1 MGKYGYII
9 PHFGDFPT
17 FPNFYVSALAL
28 KWIECVVV
36 RIVQINMKLF
46 FKNVWVSLKEA
57 FTAFND
63 DNALKLSASLS
74 YYTVFSLSPM
84 LIIIISLCGLF
95 FGEEAVRGQIDE
107 QIRGLVGQ
115 EAAVQIQELI
125 KKAELTNQSGFAA
138 ILGIGTLFIGATG
151 VFAEIQDSINYIWSL
166 KAKPKQSWLKYITNR
181 LLSFSMIISIGFLL
195 LVSLVLNAA
204 LGAMSGYLERFFSE
218 GTVVLFYIINQ
229 ALVFAIISGLFAIIF
244 KVLPDGY
251 LRWKDA
257 YFGAAFTAILF
268 MVGKY
273 AIGAYLGSSSVAS
286 TYGAAGSIVLIL
298 LWVYYTS
305 AILYFGAEFTKV
317 HAQRFGE
324 KIIPKPHA
332 VIVQKKEVERPQ
344 SVR

>member
-1 MGKYGYII
+1 
-9 PHFGDFPT
+9 
-17 FPNFYVSALAL
+17 
-28 KWIECVVV
+28 
-36 RIVQINMKLF
+36 MKTF
-46 FKNVWVSLKEA
+46 FKNLWVSLKEA
-57 FTAFND
+57 FSAFND

-115 EAAVQIQELI
+115 AAAVQIQELI

-138 ILGIGTLFIGATG
+138 VIGIGTLFVGATG
-151 VFAEIQDSINYIWSL
+151 VFAEIQDSINFIWSL
-166 KAKPKQSWLKYITNR
+166 KAKPKQSWLKYLINR

-195 LVSLVLNAA
+195 LVSLALNAV

-218 GTVVLFYIINQ
+218 GTVVLFYLLNQ
-229 ALVFAIISGLFAIIF
+229 ALVFAVISGLFAIIF

-257 YFGAAFTAILF
+257 YFGAAFTAVLF

-273 AIGAYLGSSSVAS
+273 AIGAYLASSSVAS

-317 HAQRFGE
+317 HAQRFGK
-324 KIIPKPHA
+324 KIVPKPHA
-332 VIVQKKEVERPQ
+332 VLVQKKEVERPQ
-344 SVR
+344 ASVTTKQ

>member
-1 MGKYGYII
+1 
-9 PHFGDFPT
+9 
-17 FPNFYVSALAL
+17 
-28 KWIECVVV
+28 
-36 RIVQINMKLF
+36 MKTF
-46 FKNVWVSLKEA
+46 FKNLWVSLKDA

-115 EAAVQIQELI
+115 QAAVQIQDLI
-125 KKAELTNQSGFAA
+125 KKAELTDQSGFAA
-138 ILGIGTLFIGATG
+138 VIGLVTLFIGATG

-181 LLSFSMIISIGFLL
+181 FLSFSLIVSVGFLL
-195 LVSLVLNAA
+195 LVSLAINAA
-204 LGAMSGYLERFFSE
+204 LGALNGYLERFFSE
-218 GTVVLFYIINQ
+218 GTVVLFYVLNQ
-229 ALVFAIISGLFAIIF
+229 VLVFAVISSLFAIIF

-268 MVGKY
+268 MVGKF
-273 AIGAYLGSSSVAS
+273 AIGAYLANSGVAN
-286 TYGAAGSIVLIL
+286 TYGAAGSVILIL

-317 HAQRFGE
+317 YAQRFGK
-324 KIIPKPHA
+324 KITPKPHA
-332 VIVQKKEVERPQ
+332 VLVQKKEVERPQ
-344 SVR
+344 SVGR